1 MINPLIAPTTNV
13 RLLGDIPLDNTY
25 TDTIKFTDA
34 SSQSAYFLGKTKLS
48 FNNLT
53 YQRLTPNNPQWALFL
68 ECSAD
73 QVYDCNYIMYQNAGF
88 SSKWFYAF
96 IVEILYVSEN
106 CTAIT
111 FEIDVMQT
119 WLFDFEIK
127 RSFIERMHVTDDRLG
142 RNVLAENL
150 EYGPRYFVRRMQ
162 PGSALWAGDD
172 EVTTPNTDN
181 YVILVSCTEDCD
193 VSDFVVEGRKYAG
206 IYQGLKYI
214 AFGDVSTCNDWLK
227 RMNQEGKAGAI
238 CQITMLPS
246 VMLPGVQAGA
256 SGKIEVTG
264 DTPTINSLY
273 DDVQIWVTDIMG
285 YVPKN
290 NKLFMYPYNYLEVQ
304 TMDGGVYTFK
314 WEDFD
319 GYEDKVAN
327 GGAGTVRFRYRADFN
342 NNPTILCYPDGYLTR
357 TNNYEYAMRLSG
369 WPQCSW
375 KYGNFENWLAQN
387 DLSMGLNFIGGMLG
401 MGASASNAPSA
412 GTSGAAGGAVALGA
426 AQAGLSSFATV
437 SSEYAR
443 PDTVRGASNPGGQ
456 NVAFGIQN
464 FWFVSKYIHW
474 GYAQKID
481 DYLWKFGYRVCA
493 TGVPPLSRPYW
504 DYLKMQRPSVVGNI
518 PVNDMR
524 KIKEIL
530 SNGITFWHT
539 TDVGNYSL
547 NNNEGV
553 PGH

>member
-34 SSQSAYFLGKTKLS
+34 NSQSAYFLGKTKLS

-73 QVYDCNYIMYQNAGF
+73 QVYDCNYIMYQNEGF

-142 RNVLAENL
+142 RNVMAENL
-150 EYGPRYFVRRMQ
+150 DYGPRYYTRSQ
-162 PGSALWAGDD
+162 ITPGMTLGTD
-172 EVTTPNTDN
+172 EDN
-181 YVILVSCTEDCD
+181 AYANNSSTAHYCILVATAEDCEE
-193 VSDFVVEGRKYAG
+193 SDMIVEGGMYSG
-206 IYQGLKYI
+206 IYQGLRYL
-214 AFGDVSTCNDWLK
+214 AFAGEDDCNKWLK
-227 RMNQEGKAGAI
+227 AMNEAGKAGAI
-238 CQITMLPS
+238 VSISMVPTLL
-246 VMLPGVQAGA
+246 VLEGGEI
-256 SGKIEVTG
+256 SGKTVVDPRNCPLNGFTFSVE
-264 DTPTINSLY
+264 INKS
-273 DDVQIWVTDIMG
+273 DIDG
-285 YVPKN
+285 YEPKN
-290 NKLFMYPYNYLEVQ
+290 NKLFMYPYNFLEVN
-304 TMDGGVYTFK
+304 TMDGNAYTFK

-319 GYEDKVAN
+319 GYEEESH
-327 GGAGTVRFRYRADFN
+327 TDFVFKGN
-342 NNPTILCYPDGYLTR
+342 ISSNPTIYCMPQGYLHIQR
-357 TNNYEYAMRLSG
+357 NNEYGMKLSNF
-369 WPQCSW
+369 PQCSW
-375 KYGNFENWLAQN
+375 VNDTYANWFAQN
-387 DLSMGLNFIGGMLG
+387 DVSIALG
-401 MGASASNAPSA
+401 TISNVIGAS
-412 GTSGAAGGAVALGA
+412 TSGLGGGGGAKANAAGAAIGA
-426 AQAGLSSFATV
+426 AVGVVQSGLDTFSTMSSAY
-437 SSEYAR
+437 SK
-443 PDTVRGASNPGGQ
+443 PDTVHGATNTGGI
-456 NVAFGIQN
+456 NVSFGVHT
-464 FWFVSKYIHW
+464 FWFISKNIHW

-518 PVNDMR
+518 PVNDMA

-553 PGH
+553 LGH